1 LILIAAPDLLE
12 ESKCHLLTIEKKLIV
27 VRTQSATIARRQ
39 ATLPEI
45 ARASTYLYYLKYHL
59 GAAPDPDP
67 EVGETIETRAATE
80 EEIRDPDPDLAP
92 ATAGETMEEMVAVAG
107 DILVRTRETDAAITA
122 EASPPVAVAM
132 TREEADLLKRR
143 EALLHRRLRLVA
155 TTSESDL

>member
-1 LILIAAPDLLE
+1 
-12 ESKCHLLTIEKKLIV
+12 

-45 ARASTYLYYLKYHL
+45 ARASMYLCFIINTDL

-80 EEIRDPDPDLAP
+80 EEIRDPDPDLAH
-92 ATAGETMEEMVAVAG
+92 ATGGETTEEMVAVAG
-107 DILVRTRETDAAITA
+107 DILVRTRETDAATTA

-132 TREEADLLKRR
+132 AREEADLLKRR

-155 TTSESDL
+155 MISESDL